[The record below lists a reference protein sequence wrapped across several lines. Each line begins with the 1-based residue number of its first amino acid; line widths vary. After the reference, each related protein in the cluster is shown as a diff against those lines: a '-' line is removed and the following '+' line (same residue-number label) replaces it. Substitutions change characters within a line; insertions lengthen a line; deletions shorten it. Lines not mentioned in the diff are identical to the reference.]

1 MSIERIDTTT
11 RIVLIEFDVQTG
23 RILIVS
29 TKNRIDQLRFFIFFF
44 FFFLLFGK
52 INVSIMYY

>member
-29 TKNRIDQLRFFIFFF
+29 TKNRIDQLRLFIFIF